1 MVAGKSHKESQG
13 SMLLGAY
20 PFASAAEAPDETSGP
35 WRLLL
40 PPWANVPSPVST
52 HELVVVGMLE
62 HSAKTRDGSSHS
74 GAMSGAVLSS
84 EEKLHEGL
92 DRRVTPRGSVVK
104 ALHESAQPDDWSSRE
119 RELGNGDAIHVRA
132 QPVINDGVVFPL
144 ALVLVWGAIMLLV
157 GAVNLMQRP
166 HRGTRVVVESSWPSN
181 NTEKRGRHRNDCIEE
196 FAWSREERESPKTTV

>member
-104 ALHESAQPDDWSSRE
+104 ALHESAQPWQRRCYPCAGSTRHQRRRCFPSRAGAG
-119 RELGNGDAIHVRA
+119 LGCYHASCWR
-132 QPVINDGVVFPL
+132 
-144 ALVLVWGAIMLLV
+144 
-157 GAVNLMQRP
+157 
-166 HRGTRVVVESSWPSN
+166 
-181 NTEKRGRHRNDCIEE
+181 
-196 FAWSREERESPKTTV
+196 RESHAAPTQRNTCRC